1 LLALAAVACP
11 RHLPVLL
18 APGRND
24 DRRGL
29 EANLLPVFVLL
40 GAVFVGA
47 LIVGLRSW
55 ARLCLGSRA
64 ITLIAATA
72 GFLGWLG
79 RGAQRSLL
87 ARVAVV
93 ATLIA
98 PVSGQ
103 RSETSLAHT
112 PRGYLRRGELPTG
125 AAEPTR
131 IVAPGP

>member
-55 ARLCLGSRA
+55 ARLCPLRSRA

-79 RGAQRSLL
+79 HGAQRSLL

-98 PVSGQ
+98 PFRVNA
-103 RSETSLAHT
+103 RR
-112 PRGYLRRGELPTG
+112 PRLPTLRAG
-125 AAEPTR
+125 TYGRASFRPVPPSQRE
-131 IVAPGP
+131 